1 MYRFTLDGGQ
11 IGGTRSRAD
20 SGWNIEVRPL
30 NGQSLR
36 REMRNAKCRSA
47 ERSLSGTV
55 IPRNRQQIVNDI
67 IMQMKKVEHR
77 TPTTMGVVTEL
88 RYPSSTLDVPV
99 IVL

>member
-1 MYRFTLDGGQ
+1 MGNRCG
-11 IGGTRSRAD
+11 AKC
-20 SGWNIEVRPL
+20 
-30 NGQSLR
+30 
-36 REMRNAKCRSA
+36 EMRSA
-47 ERSLSGTV
+47 AAPSEACQSGTV